1 MIVTPRVR
9 SQKTSLAIKPLPG
22 SPYVAHVCTQR
33 LASMVQMLQLN
44 ERSSL
49 LDTSKLVLT
58 VSNYGGNNFSVYC
71 GEVIA
76 ADYNTRFEPAW
87 QAWVT
92 ADTIELAPTTPADLD
107 GSVLTL
113 LTHIKEQLIPMYAT
127 CCRVTARMQGAF
139 GSIALDPCAGI
150 EHKRLDDAFTKNN
163 ASVISRVTDML
174 NSAPGAQ
181 RGMLYN
187 FQYAA
192 RLVWLG
198 SSFCATASA
207 AKKFSLFHASQLQVA
222 DMSEHMV
229 EALYAK
235 EPEKQHVTTLMR
247 GADATSRISRFN
259 VAVRFFTPDSE
270 MVRELLPQ
278 VVGLN
283 TSITSGVVVFTGVR
297 NNQAAAVY
305 LSSDTRDSAAHR
317 AAVHAYYGGVGDKD

>member
-9 SQKTSLAIKPLPG
+9 SQKTSLALKPMPG
-22 SPYVAHVCTQR
+22 VPDSAGVCTRR
-33 LASMVQMLQLN
+33 LASIVQMLHKN

-49 LDTSKLVLT
+49 LDTSKLSLT
-58 VSNYGGNNFSVYC
+58 VSNHGANNFSVLC
-71 GEVIA
+71 GAVHGA
-76 ADYNTRFEPAW
+76 QFEPAW
-87 QAWVT
+87 QAWIT
-92 ADTIELAPTTPADLD
+92 ADAIELSPMAPADLD

-113 LTHIKEQLIPMYAT
+113 LAHIREQLIPMYDT
-127 CCRVTARMQGAF
+127 CCRVSARMQGAF

-150 EHKRLDDAFTKNN
+150 EHKRLDEAFTKNN
-163 ASVISRVTDML
+163 ASVISRVTDIF
-174 NSAPGAQ
+174 NSSLGAHE
-181 RGMLYN
+181 RKLYN

-198 SSFCATASA
+198 STFCATAAA
-207 AKKFSLFHASQLQVA
+207 AKNFSLFHASQLQVA

-247 GADATSRISRFN
+247 GADAASRISRFN
-259 VAVRFFTPDSE
+259 VAVRFFPPDSE

-283 TSITSGVVVFTGVR
+283 TRIASGVVIFTGVR
-297 NNQAAAVY
+297 NNQGAAVY

-317 AAVHAYYGGVGDKD
+317 AAVHAYYGDAVADKD

>member
-1 MIVTPRVR
+1 M
-9 SQKTSLAIKPLPG
+9 L
-22 SPYVAHVCTQR
+22 HV
-33 LASMVQMLQLN
+33 N

-49 LDTSKLVLT
+49 LDTGKLSLS
-58 VSNYGGNNFSVYC
+58 VSNYGGNNFNMLC
-71 GEVIA
+71 GEIVCTNH
-76 ADYNTRFEPAW
+76 NTRFEPAW

-92 ADTIELAPTTPADLD
+92 ADSIEIAPMTPVEVDA
-107 GSVLTL
+107 SVLTL

-127 CCRVTARMQGAF
+127 CCRVTARIQGAF
-139 GSIALDPCAGI
+139 GSIALDPCVGT

-174 NSAPGAQ
+174 NADAPRAV
-181 RGMLYN
+181 YN

-192 RLVWLG
+192 RLVWLA
-198 SSFCATASA
+198 STFCATAST

-222 DMSEHMV
+222 DMSEQTV

-247 GADATSRISRFN
+247 GADASSRISRFN
-259 VAVRFFTPDSE
+259 IAVRFFTPDSE

-283 TSITSGVVVFTGVR
+283 TSITSGVVLFTGVR

-317 AAVHAYYGGVGDKD
+317 AAVHAYYSETKSDSGVY